1 MKRDLWK
8 ELAARARRESEAPV
22 EVPFGLE
29 REVLARVRRSS
40 ETSFYTSVWLP
51 MLRPALVLAVGVMG
65 ICLAIQFSVSPAQ
78 READLLSE
86 TDALLIT
93 ALFDEQ

>member
-8 ELAARARRESEAPV
+8 ELTLRARNEPV
-22 EVPFGLE
+22 PPVVVPFGFE
-29 REVLARVRRSS
+29 REVLRRAIRSA
-40 ETSFYTSVWLP
+40 ETSFYHSVWLP

-65 ICLAIQFSVSPAQ
+65 ICLAVQFSMSTPE
-78 READLLSE
+78 RDADLLTE

-93 ALFDEQ
+93 ALFE

>member
-1 MKRDLWK
+1 MKRDLWL
-8 ELAARARRESEAPV
+8 ELAARARKEIIPPATA
-22 EVPFGLE
+22 PFGFE
-29 REVLARVRRSS
+29 REVLRRAARS
-40 ETSFYTSVWLP
+40 ETSFYHSVWLP

-65 ICLAIQFSVSPAQ
+65 ICLAVQFSVTPGQ
-78 READLLSE
+78 RDADLLTE